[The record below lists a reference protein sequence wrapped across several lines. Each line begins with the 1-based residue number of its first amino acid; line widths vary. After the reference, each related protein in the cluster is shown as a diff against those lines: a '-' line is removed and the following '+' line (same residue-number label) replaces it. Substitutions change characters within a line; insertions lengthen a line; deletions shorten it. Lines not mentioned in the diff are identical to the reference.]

1 LIFHKLLLLGTK
13 KTEQQWSNKPIT
25 ALSVNLRDYLYK
37 TDCSVGVFEITNF
50 PELCPDTVLLPESFN
65 FYFEQIKILLLRRH
79 KIMLSPVSFNH
90 NILFFKKYFFHNR
103 LQLLLYRKKIVLS
116 IYFSEI
122 FIILSFY

>member
-1 LIFHKLLLLGTK
+1 MEQK
-13 KTEQQWSNKPIT
+13 KQSSNGVNKPIT
-25 ALSVNLRDYLYK
+25 ALSVNLRDYLCK

-90 NILFFKKYFFHNR
+90 NIQFYKIFFSQPIAIIIIPEQNCFVN
-103 LQLLLYRKKIVLS
+103 L
-116 IYFSEI
+116 FSEI
-122 FIILSFY
+122 FQY